1 MCVVQRAQPRSAR
14 CKSFRKIELPGEGRQ
29 SKAAQQIATGECSNL
44 AWRPNIALHFGSE
57 QVSLSL
63 LLIFPVRSFQQ
74 PADDS
79 SGRLAATSSQ
89 SPRAIRH
96 CITQSSARTPSCP
109 GNLFFIRSPVSG
121 HLLPSS
127 SPSSSLCQRT
137 SLELSRIAGAFSSR
151 LLNSMKK
158 KPICESTPVH
168 LFLLRGRFR
177 FFLRASH
184 PRENNNPTNCSRAGC
199 SPAESSGAAPLTRG
213 LPLRQSSNTSRAM
226 HYCSCASQPPLDMP

>member
-1 MCVVQRAQPRSAR
+1 MVAWPPLLHSLLVPFATASRKAR
-14 CKSFRKIELPGEGRQ
+14 
-29 SKAAQQIATGECSNL
+29 L
-44 AWRPNIALHFGSE
+44 ALLLARVIC
-57 QVSLSL
+57 SLSGL
-63 LLIFPVRSFQQ
+63 
-74 PADDS
+74 
-79 SGRLAATSSQ
+79 
-89 SPRAIRH
+89 
-96 CITQSSARTPSCP
+96 
-109 GNLFFIRSPVSG
+109 PVSG